1 MSDPFDAPTG
11 GPVGQSASDA
21 LDPQPQ
27 RAAYKLPMSRP
38 IVTWVLLAIIGVVFV
53 VETLL
58 GGSTNSEVLVSMGA
72 KVTPLIAAGEYW
84 RLLTSMFLHIGVMH
98 LALNGYA
105 LFVLGTELERLYGSG
120 RFLAIYLLSGLF
132 GSLFSY
138 ALSPSLSAGASGAIF
153 GLVGALAAFFTLHRK
168 ILGDYGRRR
177 LINIGIIVALNL
189 FWGFS
194 QPGIDN
200 LAHIGGLL
208 SGLGLGWALAPRY
221 KLDPATMQVLD
232 TNRMGR
238 YWLALTLAVVLLVGG
253 TTVATLVHR
262 DSPRSHLL
270 RGQQAIEA
278 EAWDEAALEL
288 QQALAKDPSLGDATT
303 YFYLGLAHSYLEEP
317 QPAAQAYESALAQDA
332 NHTPSLWNLAITYL
346 DLARYAEAR
355 DQFERYVETYP
366 AGLVETQPYL
376 DELTRLGY

>member
-1 MSDPFDAPTG
+1 
-11 GPVGQSASDA
+11 
-21 LDPQPQ
+21 
-27 RAAYKLPMSRP
+27 MSRP
-38 IVTWVLLAIIGVVFV
+38 IVTWVLLAILVVVFI

-58 GGSTNSEVLVSMGA
+58 GGSTDTEVLIRMGA

-84 RLLTSMFLHIGVMH
+84 RLFTSMFLHIGLMH
-98 LALNGYA
+98 LAFNGYA

-138 ALSPSLSAGASGAIF
+138 AFSDSLSAGASGAIF
-153 GLVGALAAFFTLHRK
+153 GLVGALAAFFALHRK
-168 ILGDYGRRR
+168 TLGAWGRRR

-189 FWGFS
+189 FWGLS

-208 SGLGLGWALAPRY
+208 SGLVLGWALAPRY
-221 KLDPATMQVLD
+221 ELDPVAIRVLD

-238 YWLALTLAVVLLVGG
+238 YWLALTLAVAILVGG
-253 TTVATLVHR
+253 TTLATVVHR

-278 EAWDEAALEL
+278 EAWDEVVVELEQVL
-288 QQALAKDPSLGDATT
+288 SQDPSLGDAST
-303 YFYLGLAHSYLEEP
+303 YFYLGLAHSYLEQP
-317 QPAAQAYESALAQDA
+317 QPAAQAYEAALEQDS

-346 DLARYAEAR
+346 DLEHYVEAR
-355 DQFERYVETYP
+355 AQFERYVEIYP